1 MADLRLEA
9 PFISRQRQLANA
21 FEQPWQFN
29 AAKLSRDRGFTPRMV
44 EARRETSNSSVTEPR
59 YITDIIYFAD
69 KEEDGEGEERERE
82 ISGTFRGNERRKIFH
97 VGIGSEERAWKRQQD
112 ASVWERNSG
121 RLGRRAG
128 REWYTGQ
135 YYRAIRSQ
143 MPG

>member
-1 MADLRLEA
+1 MRSSSRDNLTRLSSLAIADLRHEWWRLEK
-9 PFISRQRQLANA
+9 IL
-21 FEQPWQFN
+21 
-29 AAKLSRDRGFTPRMV
+29 
-44 EARRETSNSSVTEPR
+44 TSNSSVTEPR

-69 KEEDGEGEERERE
+69 KEEDGEERERE